1 MGKGDKKTR
10 RGKIYNG
17 SHGNARRHTARTT
30 VAGKA
35 VAKGTTRHATRRGR

>member
-17 SHGNARRHTARTT
+17 SHGKTRPRKVRKTAADQTATKSTTRR
-30 VAGKA
+30 
-35 VAKGTTRHATRRGR
+35 GTTRKK